1 MIMRKLTAFLLL
13 TVVLS
18 STDLHAQQS
27 SIKGS
32 VIDTTSKVN
41 LYNAVITLLSAKDTS
56 LVKFTRAATD
66 GSFRITDLKADK
78 YVIMV
83 TYPGYVEMIDT
94 INLEDNIP
102 YDFKKII
109 LNTKAHLLQEV
120 IVRQTIAPIRF
131 KGDTLVYMADSFKVK
146 AGATVEDLL
155 KVLPGIS
162 VNSKGEITT
171 QGQQVKKV
179 YVDGEEFFGDD
190 PTMATKNLNSNDV
203 AQVQLFD
210 KKTDQAT
217 LTGIDD
223 GEKEKAIN
231 LVLKEDA
238 KKGYFGRIEG
248 GSDLNKYYQ
257 GKATANRFTST
268 LKAGGYIGVDR
279 TGNGNMTWEDMENF
293 GGFTPVEENGETYFM
308 LENDGFSSYNQQGIP
323 ESIQSAFMFNKKFGK
338 LKNNTAS
345 NYGFNRQFLAG
356 DNNTNSQYILPD
368 SVYYFNQYSQNKSTR
383 SKHSIS
389 TKNEFNLDSLT
400 SITINAKGSWM
411 KTNSASLGSTEY
423 LNEDRLRVNN
433 SKRTITAD
441 GTTNMKMADL
451 FMKRKLN
458 KTGTKSITLSTG
470 INMNDNENTGFLLN
484 TINYYNNGILDSTQN
499 IDQLK
504 TNVNNTT
511 TVKALASYIHPLGKK
526 ASLNLNYTFNRST
539 SEQDI
544 RSFEK
549 LSTGKYDSLNL
560 QFSNNFRFVSA
571 SHRAGAVFT
580 FNGKKIYVRAGLA
593 IQDLALKQTNL
604 INDSAYGRQFTNF
617 FPSANF
623 RWKISQSAGFSINY
637 SGSTQQPQLAQLQPI
652 LNNADPL
659 NLTIGNQAL
668 KPAFN
673 HSFGINAH
681 DFKVLSGISKSLWG
695 NFNFTDNAFSSR
707 SVVDNRGQRIT
718 QTVNVGGNYNYYL
731 SAGYGRRI
739 KFMALNLRFGP
750 RINGSRYK
758 SFVNGLENTT
768 NTFSITPGFSISK
781 TVEKKL
787 DLYITY
793 NPTFTRSTSSINKG
807 AITKYWT
814 QVVYVDLSY
823 TIKPG
828 FSFNNLIEANY
839 REKLSPTDRSTNAF
853 IWNLSIEK
861 KLLKQKDVVVI
872 VSINDLL
879 NQRIGFNRNVS
890 SNFISE
896 STYTLVQ
903 RYTMIGFRWKFNKNK
918 KVNNDE

>member
-1 MIMRKLTAFLLL
+1 MIMRKLTAFLILN
-13 TVVLS
+13 VVLS
-18 STDLHAQQS
+18 TVHLYAQQS

-32 VIDTTSKVN
+32 VVDTTSKIN
-41 LYNAVITLLSAKDTS
+41 LYNAVVTLLSAKDTS

-66 GSFRITDLKADK
+66 GSFSIQNLATGK

-94 INLEDNIP
+94 IRLVDNVP
-102 YDFKKII
+102 YDFNKVI
-109 LNTKAHLLQEV
+109 LNTKAYLLQEV

-131 KGDTLVYMADSFKVK
+131 KGDTMVYMVDSFKVK
-146 AGATVEDLL
+146 EGATVEDLL
-155 KVLPGIS
+155 KILPGIS

-190 PTMATKNLNSNDV
+190 PTMATKNLNSKDV

-238 KKGYFGRIEG
+238 KKGYFGRVEG

-338 LKNNTAS
+338 LKNNTAT

-400 SITINAKGSWM
+400 TITVNAKGSWM
-411 KTNSASLGSTEY
+411 KSSSASLGTSEY
-423 LNEDRLRVNN
+423 LNEDKLRVNN
-433 SKRTITAD
+433 SERSNTAN
-441 GTTNMKMADL
+441 GTTNMKMADIFL
-451 FMKRKLN
+451 KRKLN
-458 KTGTKSITLSTG
+458 KAGTRSFTVSTG
-470 INMNDNENTGFLLN
+470 VNMNDNENTGFLLN
-484 TINYYNNGILDSTQN
+484 TINYYNNGVLDSTQN

-504 TNVNNTT
+504 TNINSTT
-511 TVKALASYIHPLGKK
+511 TIKALASYMHPLGKK
-526 ASLNLNYTFNRST
+526 ASLNLNYTFNTST

-544 RSFEK
+544 RTFEK
-549 LSTGKYDSLNL
+549 MNTGKYDSLNL
-560 QFSNNFRFVSA
+560 QFSNHFRFIST
-571 SHRAGAVFT
+571 SHRTGAVFT
-580 FNGKKIYVRAGLA
+580 FNSKKIYFRAGLA
-593 IQDLALKQTNL
+593 IQDLGLKQTNL
-604 INDSAYGRQFTNF
+604 IKDSAYARKFTNF
-617 FPSANF
+617 FPSSNF
-623 RWKISQSAGFSINY
+623 RWKFSQSGGFSISY

-673 HSFGINAH
+673 HSFSMNMN
-681 DFKVLSGISKSLWG
+681 DFKVLSGVSKSFWG
-695 NFNFTDNAFSSR
+695 EFNFIENAFSSR
-707 SVVDNRGQRIT
+707 TVVDNRGQRTT
-718 QTVNVGGNYNYYL
+718 QTVNVSGNYDYYI
-731 SAGYGRRI
+731 STGYGRKI
-739 KFMALNLRFGP
+739 KFWALNLRFGP
-750 RINGSRYK
+750 RVSGSRYK

-768 NTFSITPGFSISK
+768 NSFSVTPNFSISK
-781 TVEKKL
+781 SIEKKL
-787 DLYITY
+787 DLYISY

-807 AITKYWT
+807 VSTKYWT
-814 QVVYVDLSY
+814 QSIYADFNY
-823 TIKPG
+823 TINPG
-828 FSFNNLIEANY
+828 FIFNNLIEANF

-853 IWNLSIEK
+853 IWNLNIEK
-861 KLLKQKDVVVI
+861 KISKKKDIVVI
-872 VSINDLL
+872 LSVNDVL
-879 NQRIGFNRNVS
+879 NQRIGFRRSVN
-890 SNFISE
+890 SNFITE
-896 STYTLVQ
+896 STYTMVQ
-903 RYTMIGFRWKFNKNK
+903 RYTMIGLRWKFNKNK
-918 KVNNDE
+918 KVNDDE

>member
-1 MIMRKLTAFLLL
+1 MRKLTAFLILAL
-13 TVVLS
+13 VLV
-18 STDLHAQQS
+18 STNLHAQKS

-32 VIDTTSKVN
+32 VVDTTSKVN
-41 LYNAVITLLSAKDTS
+41 LYNAVITLLHAKDTS
-56 LVKFTRAATD
+56 LAKFTRAATD
-66 GSFRITDLKADK
+66 GSFSIKNLAAGK
-78 YVIMV
+78 YVIMI
-83 TYPGYVEMIDT
+83 TYPGYVEMID
-94 INLEDNIP
+94 IIQLEDNLP
-102 YDFKKII
+102 YDFKKVV

-155 KVLPGIS
+155 KILPGIS

-171 QGQQVKKV
+171 QGQQVRKV

-238 KKGYFGRIEG
+238 KKGYFGRVEG

-268 LKAGGYIGVDR
+268 MKAGGYIGVDR

-293 GGFTPVEENGETYFM
+293 GGFTPVEEDGETYFM

-323 ESIQSAFMFNKKFGK
+323 ESIQSAFMLNKKFGK
-338 LKNNTAS
+338 LKSSTAS

-368 SVYYFNQYSQNKSTR
+368 SVYYFNQYSQNRSTR

-400 SITINAKGSWM
+400 TVTVNAKGSWM
-411 KTNSASLGSTEY
+411 KSNTASLGTSEY
-423 LNEDRLRVNN
+423 LNEDKLRVNN
-433 SKRTITAD
+433 SERTNTAD
-441 GTTNMKMADL
+441 GTTNMKMADVFL
-451 FMKRKLN
+451 KRKLN
-458 KTGTKSITLSTG
+458 KAGTKSLTLSGG

-484 TINYYNNGILDSTQN
+484 TINYYNNGVLDSTQN

-504 TNVNNTT
+504 TNINNTT
-511 TVKALASYIHPLGKK
+511 TMKGLASYIQPLGKK
-526 ASLNLNYTFNRST
+526 ASLNLNYAFNTST

-544 RSFEK
+544 RTFEK
-549 LSTGKYDSLNL
+549 MNNGKYDSLNL
-560 QFSNNFRFVSA
+560 QFSNNFRFVST

-580 FNGKKIYVRAGLA
+580 VNTKKIYFRAGLA
-593 IQDLALKQTNL
+593 IQELALKQTNL
-604 INDSAYGRQFTNF
+604 IKDSAYGRNFTNF
-617 FPSANF
+617 FPSSNF
-623 RWKISQSAGFSINY
+623 RWKFSQSGSFSLGY
-637 SGSTQQPQLAQLQPI
+637 TGSTQQPQLGQLQPI

-673 HSFGINAH
+673 HSLSISMN

-695 NFNFTDNAFSSR
+695 YFNFTDNAFSSR
-707 SVVDNRGQRIT
+707 SVVDSRGQRIT
-718 QTVNVGGNYNYYL
+718 QTVNVNGNYNYYL
-731 SAGYGRRI
+731 SSGYGKRI

-750 RINGSRYK
+750 RINGSRFK

-768 NTFSITPGFSISK
+768 NTFSITPSFSISK

-793 NPTFTRSTSSINKG
+793 SPTFTRSTSSINKG
-807 AITKYWT
+807 VSTKYWT
-814 QVVYVDLSY
+814 QSVYVDFNY

-828 FSFNNLIEANY
+828 FTFNNLIEANY

-872 VSINDLL
+872 LSVNDLL

-896 STYTLVQ
+896 STYTMVQ
-903 RYTMIGFRWKFNKNK
+903 RYTMIGLRWKFNKNK